1 MDIISYNK
9 IIKFFYHL
17 FTALFL
23 FNLSQINEISQQTKY
38 ILYIIS
44 IFHLYDTYWFYNY
57 DTNAPI

>member
-1 MDIISYNK
+1 MLSTNK
-9 IIKFFYHL
+9 IIKFSYHL

-23 FNLSQINEISQQTKY
+23 FNLTKLNGISQQSKY

-44 IFHLYDTYWFYNY
+44 IFHLYDTYWFYKY